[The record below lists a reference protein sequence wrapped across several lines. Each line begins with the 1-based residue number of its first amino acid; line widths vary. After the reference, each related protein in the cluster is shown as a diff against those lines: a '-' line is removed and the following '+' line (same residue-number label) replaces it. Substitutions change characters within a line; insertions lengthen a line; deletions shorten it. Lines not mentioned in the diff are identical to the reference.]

1 MKWKNF
7 IYGKVI
13 PWSEYEEKKSHFNE
27 DKEKRRIARKRQRK
41 RKRKNGEKEIDRKKL
56 NKIMTMKIIILIKAI
71 KKKKK
76 NR

>member
-13 PWSEYEEKKSHFNE
+13 PWSEYEEKNLILMKIRKKGE
-27 DKEKRRIARKRQRK
+27 QLEKDRRK